1 MAAMI
6 RRQQALTLPSVRVF
20 AARRLLPTSAII
32 LAIRWPP
39 ATGRPDAPGRGHAP
53 SGPREGPPPTEP
65 FARRL
70 LDPEDVSGLRPEE
83 VTCMRILQLAPLW
96 ETVPPPAYGGTEAVV
111 SVLVEELVRRGHQVT
126 LCASGD
132 SITSAQLFSVY
143 PRSLRTADDLLDRQ
157 PYDWMH
163 LALSLREASSGY
175 DIIHNHAGEP
185 AMAMSHLVD
194 LPMLTTTHCLIT
206 PDTRFIWDHYRGWY
220 NTISRSARLTM
231 PQVRGGT
238 YAGVVYN
245 AIDVQSFPYE
255 EDKED
260 YMLFLSRVAPDKGTH
275 LAIEVDRADRD
286 YFHEGV
292 EPLIDGKLV
301 QFLGEADAAL
311 KRKLYAKARC
321 LLLPICWEEPFG
333 LVMPE
338 AMACGTPVIAFRR
351 GAAPEI
357 VVDGET
363 GFLVDD
369 VDGMVEA
376 TYRLD
381 RIDPRRCRRHVE
393 ERFDV
398 PRLADDYLAL
408 YQRVLEEHEASY
420 RYVERVVTAAAVP
433 AA

>member
-1 MAAMI
+1 
-6 RRQQALTLPSVRVF
+6 
-20 AARRLLPTSAII
+20 
-32 LAIRWPP
+32 
-39 ATGRPDAPGRGHAP
+39 
-53 SGPREGPPPTEP
+53 
-65 FARRL
+65 
-70 LDPEDVSGLRPEE
+70 
-83 VTCMRILQLAPLW
+83 MRILQLAPLW

-275 LAIEVDRADRD
+275 LAIEVARRTGLRLVIAAKVDRADRD
-286 YFHEGV
+286 YFHEVV

-333 LVMPE
+333 LVIPE

-357 VVDGET
+357 VADGET
-363 GFLVDD
+363 GYLVDD
-369 VDGMVEA
+369 VEGMVRA
-376 TYRLD
+376 VYRVEH
-381 RIDPRRCRRHVE
+381 IDPRRCRRYVE
-393 ERFDV
+393 ERFDA

-408 YQRVLEEHEASY
+408 YQRILEEQAT
-420 RYVERVVTAAAVP
+420 RDRFLVEAAAPEAVP
-433 AA
+433 VAAGEEPGQELAVA